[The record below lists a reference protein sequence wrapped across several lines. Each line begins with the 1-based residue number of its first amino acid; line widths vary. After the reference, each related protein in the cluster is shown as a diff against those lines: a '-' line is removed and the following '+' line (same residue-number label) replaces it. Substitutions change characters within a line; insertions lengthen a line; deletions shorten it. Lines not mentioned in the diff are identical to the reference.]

1 MGHPDVLQPER
12 TLVSELSITLPTL
25 VDPVREAK
33 AQEARTGQGLVDMAR
48 PVQVIVLA
56 VAVLLGRTVAVLL
69 VPVGRTVADPAGL
82 VFVAPVLVALV
93 FVALVVL
100 VLVALVFVALVVLVL
115 VFVALVFVALVVLV
129 LVFVVLV
136 LVALVFVVLV
146 FVVLEGL
153 VGRTV
158 AVLMGLVFVV
168 LVFVVLEG
176 LVGRTVAVL
185 VGLVGRTVAV
195 LVGLVGRTVAVLVG
209 LEVLVLV
216 LVVVGFRRKLLVVQ
230 PLEASAPQNGRAPA
244 VISCLIAMSVGV
256 HPMIQVE
263 RLRPL
268 IPMTILI
275 LNRHRPCWR
284 QKLNRLETVRLRLLD
299 VESALVVLAAD
310 APAVQTVVKELV
322 RRCSTAARP
331 RSVHRAHPTGTRP

>member
-1 MGHPDVLQPER
+1 VGHPDVLQPER

-100 VLVALVFVALVVLVL
+100 VLVALVFVALVVLV
-115 VFVALVFVALVVLV
+115 FVALVFVVLVV
-129 LVFVVLV
+129 
-136 LVALVFVVLV
+136 LVFVVLV